1 LDVLKLGLVLDSVK
15 NPDAWGK
22 DAFHTNFFSP
32 DGVAIDGPW
41 LKQEPLYLQWKQL
54 DCQIEMIYFG
64 SVCIYIY
71 NLK

>member
-1 LDVLKLGLVLDSVK
+1 MRGAKML
-15 NPDAWGK
+15 
-22 DAFHTNFFSP
+22 SP

-64 SVCIYIY
+64 AVCVYIY